1 MPAGAAALPPDLQAC
16 GVNMTPTCIRAL
28 YNIPIATINHSA
40 NTLGIYEE
48 GDIYAQAEW
57 LMVAIGIL

>member
-40 NTLGIYEE
+40 C
-48 GDIYAQAEW
+48 A
-57 LMVAIGIL
+57 